1 MDGANSWKNQS
12 VVDETLLS
20 AIFELSSEAVWTID
34 FVTGKRAWIASEEN
48 RRKFNIPAGTV
59 SPDDWVNG
67 LHPDYRDQAI
77 QAFERALQNPRASF
91 FQHEYLF
98 RGRDHF
104 YYRIADSMRFL
115 RNSEGVA
122 ERVVGVWRD
131 VTETRV
137 REQKLNEILNDLEKG
152 RDRFKMFSEVS
163 NAAMWEVDFLTSRVY
178 WTAGSNTLE
187 DLGLTKEMYSLLDW
201 EDAVHP
207 EDRDRVVKHFQDTVN
222 SGGDA
227 YFDTYR
233 VMKADGTVAYMIDQG
248 SIVRDATGQAVRA
261 FGTWTNITRER
272 ERENVLEN
280 ALQRQRQLNEAL
292 AASEEAQRATNE
304 QLRITLQETASR
316 EFLLNQAQKIAR
328 IGSWEYNF
336 TTRQMAW
343 SEELYN
349 IYSLPKD
356 YNINDP
362 HLYQQL
368 FVDRGRW
375 LESYVQ
381 DLIAQGTPFDV
392 TLQAFTPIG
401 YKKWV
406 RIVGFPIWA
415 NDKVVGISG
424 VTHDITQYKESE
436 ERLRASEEKF
446 SQAFR
451 NNPELMAICREA
463 DRVVIDVN
471 DKILPLLGY
480 KRQEV
485 IGYPVDN
492 FNLYV
497 NEQDRDRYLETYY
510 RDKQVQLETLWRRKD
525 GRVVD
530 VFIASS
536 RIEIEGAYYT
546 LYVIQDISKRK
557 AAEERFT
564 KAFDLGPDLMLIF
577 RERDW
582 ALLEVNSKLTPVGG
596 YMREEVIGK
605 ASVDFALWA
614 DPDDRKRYIDQLS
627 RSESAF
633 IEAPLLKKDG
643 SVYFGAVSAK
653 RIQLSSESHILVVV
667 RDITEKRRVE
677 EKIRQSEANLIST
690 INNTSLMVW
699 SVDRDSRVI
708 TYNRP
713 LADFVYSNYGIVL
726 REGEHIV
733 PYRADDPE
741 SQRLRAMWDERY
753 MRALAGETYR
763 ITDHT
768 ELGFFD
774 FSVSPIIERDQI
786 IGVSVFGEDV
796 TKQREDE
803 ASLAE
808 AYKQIGELRL
818 VALRSVMNPHFIFN
832 ALNSIQYF
840 IAQNDR
846 KNAINY
852 LSTFSKLIRGILT
865 NSVNTKIKLHEELEQ
880 LNHYIQLELMRF
892 ENKFKFVFDV
902 AEDVDTE
909 NIEIPSL
916 LIQPY
921 VENAILHGLY
931 NKKETGTLRIAVLE
945 EHDTV
950 LFEIE
955 DDGVGRNEAMRLRNQ
970 NFPKHKSMGTAL
982 TEERLKLIN
991 ERENVAVET
1000 IDLFDA
1006 DNVACGTRVKIRVR
1020 I

>member
-1 MDGANSWKNQS
+1 MNRI
-12 VVDETLLS
+12 VDESLLA
-20 AIFELSSEAVWTID
+20 AIFELSSEAVWMID
-34 FVTGKRAWIASEEN
+34 FQTGRHLWFASAEN
-48 RRKFNIPAGTV
+48 RKKFNIPAAEV
-59 SPDDWVNG
+59 PAEFWQNN
-67 LHPDYRDQAI
+67 LHPDYARQAVED
-77 QAFERALQNPRASF
+77 FERALNNPRATDF
-91 FQHEYLF
+91 RHEYLF
-98 RGRDHF
+98 RGGDQF

-115 RNSEGVA
+115 RNGKGVA

-131 VTETRV
+131 VTETRL
-137 REQKLNEILNDLEKG
+137 REQKLEEILDDLEQG

-163 NAAMWEVDFLTSRVY
+163 NAAMWEVDFLTRRVY

-187 DLGLTKEMYSLLDW
+187 ALGLTRERYSLLDW
-201 EDAVHP
+201 EDGVHP
-207 EDRDRVVKHFQDTVN
+207 EDRERVVKHFNDTVA
-222 SGGDA
+222 SGGEN

-233 VMKADGTVAYMIDQG
+233 VIKADGTVAYMIDQG
-248 SIVRDATGQAVRA
+248 TIIRDAGGQATRA
-261 FGTWTNITRER
+261 FGTWTNVTRER
-272 ERENVLEN
+272 ERENALEN
-280 ALQRQRQLNEAL
+280 ALQRQRQLNQAL
-292 AASEEAQRATNE
+292 AASEEALRASNE
-304 QLRITLQETASR
+304 QLHITLQETASR
-316 EFLLNQAQKIAR
+316 EFILNQAQKIAR

-336 TTRQMAW
+336 TRLQMRW
-343 SEELYN
+343 SDELYN
-349 IYSLPKD
+349 IYGLEKD
-356 YNINDP
+356 FNINDP
-362 HLYQQL
+362 QLYQQL

-381 DLIAQGTPFDV
+381 DLIAHGTPFDV
-392 TLQAFTPIG
+392 TLQAFTPLG

-406 RIVGFPIWA
+406 RIVGFPVWSEGQ
-415 NDKVVGISG
+415 VVGISG

-451 NNPELMAICREA
+451 NNPELMAICREL

-480 KRQEV
+480 ERQEV
-485 IGYPVDN
+485 IGHPVDN
-492 FNLYV
+492 FSLYV
-497 NEQDRDRYLETYY
+497 NEQDHDRYSEIYFRDR
-510 RDKQVQLETLWRRKD
+510 QVQLETVWRKKD

-546 LYVIQDISKRK
+546 LYVIQDISQRK
-557 AAEERFT
+557 AAEERFL

-582 ALLEVNSKLTPVGG
+582 VLLEVNSKLMAMGG
-596 YMREEVIGK
+596 YTREEVIGR
-605 ASVDFALWA
+605 ASIDFELWA
-614 DPDDRKRYIDQLS
+614 DPEDRKQYIAQLAE
-627 RSESAF
+627 SESAF
-633 IEAPLLKKDG
+633 IEAPLLTKDG
-643 SVYFGAVSAK
+643 RVYFGAVSAK
-653 RIQLSSESHILVVV
+653 RIQLADESHILVVV
-667 RDITEKRRVE
+667 RDITEKRQAE

-699 SVDRDSRVI
+699 SVNRDFRVI

-713 LADFVYSNYGIVL
+713 LAEFIFDTYGITI
-726 REGEHIV
+726 REGEQIM
-733 PYRADDPE
+733 PYGGDME
-741 SQRLRAMWDERY
+741 HQRLRVEWDERY

-763 ITDHT
+763 VTDVT
-768 ELGFFD
+768 EHGYFD
-774 FSVSPIIERDQI
+774 FSVSPIIERDQV
-786 IGVSVFGEDV
+786 IGVSIFGEDV
-796 TKQREDE
+796 TKQRQDE
-803 ASLAE
+803 ANLAQ

-865 NSVNTKIKLHEELEQ
+865 NSVSTKIKLYEELEQ

-892 ENKFKFVFDV
+892 EDKFSFVLDV
-902 AEDVDTE
+902 DQNVDTE

-931 NKKETGTLRIAVLE
+931 NKREPGTLRIGVRE
-945 EHDTV
+945 EGDTV

-955 DDGVGRNEAMRLRNQ
+955 DDGVGRAEAMRLRNQ

-1000 IDLFDA
+1000 IDLFD
-1006 DNVACGTRVKIRVR
+1006 DHKNPQGTRVKIRVR

>member
-1 MDGANSWKNQS
+1 
-12 VVDETLLS
+12 LLT
-20 AIFELSSEAVWTID
+20 AIFELSSEAVWMID
-34 FVTGKRAWIASEEN
+34 FQTGRRLWFASAEN
-48 RRKFNIPAGTV
+48 RKKFNIPVADV
-59 SPDDWVNG
+59 ALEFWQEN
-67 LHPDYRDQAI
+67 LHPDYAKQAVSG
-77 QAFERALQNPRASF
+77 FERALGNPRATQ

-98 RGRDHF
+98 RGADQF

-115 RNSEGVA
+115 RNDEGVA

-137 REQKLNEILNDLEKG
+137 REQKLEEILDDLEKG
-152 RDRFKMFSEVS
+152 RDRFKIFSEVS
-163 NAAMWEVDFLTSRVY
+163 SAAMWEVDFATSRVY

-187 DLGLTKEMYSLLDW
+187 VLGLTRERYSLLDW
-201 EDAVHP
+201 EDSVHL
-207 EDRDRVVKHFQDTVN
+207 EDRERVVKHFNDTVA
-222 SGGDA
+222 SGGEN

-233 VMKADGTVAYMIDQG
+233 VIMANGEVAYMIDQG
-248 SIVRDATGQAVRA
+248 TIIRDASGRAMRA

-272 ERENVLEN
+272 DRENVLEN

-292 AASEEAQRATNE
+292 AASEEALRASNE
-304 QLRITLQETASR
+304 QLRMTLQETASR
-316 EFLLNQAQKIAR
+316 AFILNQAQKIAR

-336 TTRQMAW
+336 TTLQMIW
-343 SEELYN
+343 SDELYN
-349 IYSLPKD
+349 IYELEKD
-356 YNINDP
+356 FNINDP
-362 HLYQQL
+362 QLYQQL

-375 LESYVQ
+375 LETYVQ
-381 DLIAQGTPFDV
+381 DLIAHGTSFDV
-392 TLQAFTPIG
+392 TLQAFTPAG
-401 YKKWV
+401 HKKWV
-406 RIVGFPIWA
+406 RIVGFPVWSEQQ
-415 NDKVVGISG
+415 VVGISG

-446 SQAFR
+446 SQAFQ
-451 NNPELMAICREA
+451 NNPELMAICRES

-471 DKILPLLGY
+471 DKVRPLLGY
-480 KRQEV
+480 ERHEV
-485 IGYPVDN
+485 IGFPVDN
-492 FNLYV
+492 FSLYV

-510 RDKQVQLETLWRRKD
+510 RDRQVQLETLWRRKD
-525 GRVVD
+525 GRVVN

-536 RIEIEGAYYT
+536 RIEIEGSYYT
-546 LYVIQDISKRK
+546 LYVIQDISQRK
-557 AAEERFT
+557 AAEERFL

-577 RERDW
+577 REREW
-582 ALLEVNSKLTPVGG
+582 VLLEVNSKLMAVGG
-596 YMREEVIGK
+596 YTREEVIGR
-605 ASVDFALWA
+605 ASADFALWA
-614 DPDDRKRYIDQLS
+614 DPADSDSFVAQLAES
-627 RSESAF
+627 DSAF
-633 IEAPLLKKDG
+633 LEAPLLTKDG
-643 SVYFGAVSAK
+643 HVFFGAVSAK
-653 RIQLSSESHILVVV
+653 RIQLTDESHILIVI
-667 RDITEKRRVE
+667 RDITEKRRAE
-677 EKIRQSEANLIST
+677 EKIRQSEANLHST

-699 SVDRDSRVI
+699 SVDRDFRVI

-713 LADFVYSNYGIVL
+713 LSEFIFDTYGIKI
-726 REGEHIV
+726 REGEQIM
-733 PYRADDPE
+733 PYGGDME
-741 SQRLRAMWDERY
+741 HQRLRVQWDERY

-763 ITDHT
+763 ITDLT
-768 ELGFFD
+768 EHGYFD
-774 FSVSPIIERDQI
+774 FSVSPIIERDQV

-796 TKQREDE
+796 TKQRQDE
-803 ASLAE
+803 ANLAE

-865 NSVNTKIKLHEELEQ
+865 NSVTTKIKLYEELEQ
-880 LNHYIQLELMRF
+880 LNLYIQLELMRF
-892 ENKFKFVFDV
+892 ENKFSFVFHVDEHV
-902 AEDVDTE
+902 DVD

-931 NKKETGTLRIAVLE
+931 NKKVPGTLRIGVRE
-945 EHDTV
+945 EGDTV

-955 DDGVGRNEAMRLRNQ
+955 DDGVGRTEAMRLRNQ

-1000 IDLFDA
+1000 IDLVD
-1006 DNVACGTRVKIRVR
+1006 DQKLPVGTRVKIHVR

>member
-1 MDGANSWKNQS
+1 LI
-12 VVDETLLS
+12 VDESLLS
-20 AIFELSSEAVWTID
+20 AIFELSSEAVWMID
-34 FVTGKRAWIASEEN
+34 FRTGVRSWIASEEN
-48 RRKFNIPAGTV
+48 RHKFDIPDGVVPA
-59 SPDDWVNG
+59 DYWQRN
-67 LHPDYRDQAI
+67 LHPEYVEQAT
-77 QAFERALQNPRASF
+77 QGFERALLNPRSSS

-98 RGRDHF
+98 RGRDNF
-104 YYRIADSMRFL
+104 YYRISDSMRFL
-115 RNSEGVA
+115 RNSQGMA

-137 REQKLNEILNDLEKG
+137 REQKLEEILNDLERG
-152 RDRFKMFSEVS
+152 RDRFKIFSEVS
-163 NAAMWEVDFLTSRVY
+163 SAAMWEVDFLTNRVY

-187 DLGLTKEMYSLLDW
+187 ALGLTKEMYSMLDW
-201 EDAVHP
+201 EVSVHP
-207 EDRDRVVKHFQDTVN
+207 EDRDRVVKNFKDAVA
-222 SGGDA
+222 SGGEN

-233 VMKADGTVAYMIDQG
+233 VIQADGTVAYMIDQG
-248 SIVRDATGQAVRA
+248 AFIRDTNGNAIRA

-272 ERENVLEN
+272 ERENALEN
-280 ALQRQRQLNEAL
+280 ALQRQRQLNDEVSAREEAL
-292 AASEEAQRATNE
+292 AASEEALRASNE
-304 QLRITLQETASR
+304 QLRITLRETANR
-316 EFLLNQAQKIAR
+316 EFILNQAQKIAH
-328 IGSWEYNF
+328 IGSWEYDF
-336 TTRQMAW
+336 TTNRMLW

-349 IYSLPKD
+349 IYGLEKD
-356 YNINDP
+356 FDINEGS
-362 HLYQQL
+362 LYQQL
-368 FVDRGRW
+368 FIDKGRW
-375 LESYVQ
+375 LESYVN
-381 DLIAQGTPFDV
+381 DLINYGTPFDL
-392 TLQAFTPIG
+392 TLQARTPLG
-401 YKKWV
+401 YRKWV
-406 RIVGFPIWA
+406 RIVGFPVW
-415 NDKVVGISG
+415 NEEKVIGISG

-446 SQAFR
+446 SQAFK
-451 NNPELMAICREA
+451 NNPELMSICRES
-463 DRVVIDVN
+463 DRVVVDVN
-471 DKILPLLGY
+471 DNVLPLLGY
-480 KRQEV
+480 ERQEV
-485 IGYPVDN
+485 IGRSVED
-492 FNLYV
+492 FHLYV
-497 NEQDRDRYLETYY
+497 SEEDRDRYLEVYL
-510 RDKQVQLETLWRRKD
+510 RDRQVQMETLWRRKD

-530 VFIASS
+530 VFISSS

-546 LYVIQDISKRK
+546 LYVIQDISQRK

-582 ALLEVNSKLTPVGG
+582 ALLEVNSKLMPVGG
-596 YMREEVIGK
+596 YIREEVIGK

-614 DPDDRKRYIDQLS
+614 DPEDRKRYIEQLG

-633 IEAPLLKKDG
+633 IEAPLLRKDG

-653 RIQLSSESHILVVV
+653 RIQLSNESHILVVV

-713 LADFVYSNYGIVL
+713 LADFVYTYYGIVL

-733 PYRADDPE
+733 PYRAGDPE
-741 SQRLRAMWDERY
+741 SQRLRALWDERY

-763 ITDHT
+763 ITDHM
-768 ELGFFD
+768 EYGLFFD

-796 TKQREDE
+796 TKRREDE
-803 ASLAE
+803 SSLAE

-818 VALRSVMNPHFIFN
+818 MALRSVMNPHFIFN

-865 NSVNTKIKLHEELEQ
+865 NSVNTKIKLHEEMEQ
-880 LNHYIQLELMRF
+880 LNHYVQLELMRF
-892 ENKFKFVFDV
+892 ENKFKLVLDIDP
-902 AEDVDTE
+902 DVDTE

-931 NKKETGTLRIAVLE
+931 NKTEAGILRIAVRE
-945 EHDTV
+945 EGDTV

-955 DDGVGRNEAMRLRNQ
+955 DDGVGRTEAMKLRNQ

-1000 IDLFDA
+1000 NDLFDA
-1006 DNVACGTRVKIRVR
+1006 HDVPCGTRVKIRVR